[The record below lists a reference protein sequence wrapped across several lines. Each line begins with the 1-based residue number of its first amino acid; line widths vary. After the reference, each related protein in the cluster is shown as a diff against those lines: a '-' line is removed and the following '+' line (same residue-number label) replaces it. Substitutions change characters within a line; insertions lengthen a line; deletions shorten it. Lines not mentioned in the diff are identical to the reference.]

1 MPLLTNRAKMT
12 ITSVAGGGTGD
23 LTLNAADTGFQT
35 FASSGVSDGNPVR
48 YVIEEGSDFEIGVG
62 VYTSSGTTLSR
73 VPTESSNSGSAITV
87 TSAGTVFI
95 GATQDDFAKATA
107 LSLVFGR

>member
-23 LTLNAADTGFQT
+23 LTLNAASAGFQT
-35 FASSGVSDGNPVR
+35 FASSGVTNGNSVR

-62 VYTSSGTTLSR
+62 LYFSGVLSR
-73 VPTESSNSGSAITV
+73 GPTESSNSGSAITV